1 MCKKVTSANCKDDR
15 IISKTLNEATRMTL
29 KYLDGEECA
38 DAAKKL
44 GKFEKVVYRGFIYIY
59 IFYYLLLY
67 FFLAPYFVIK
77 IIDYTEMYAPSRK
90 YAPFD

>member
-59 IFYYLLLY
+59 FIIYYYIFSS
-67 FFLAPYFVIK
+67 PR
-77 IIDYTEMYAPSRK
+77 TS
-90 YAPFD
+90 

>member
-1 MCKKVTSANCKDDR
+1 MCTEKVTSANCKDDR

-44 GKFEKVVYRGFIYIY
+44 GKSGKVVY
-59 IFYYLLLY
+59 
-67 FFLAPYFVIK
+67 K
-77 IIDYTEMYAPSRK
+77 NRK
-90 YAPFD
+90 

>member
-1 MCKKVTSANCKDDR
+1 MCGKVTSTNCKDDR

-44 GKFEKVVYRGFIYIY
+44 GKSGKVVLQVFH
-59 IFYYLLLY
+59 FYFLY
-67 FFLAPYFVIK
+67 NILHL
-77 IIDYTEMYAPSRK
+77 
-90 YAPFD
+90 

>member
-1 MCKKVTSANCKDDR
+1 MCEKVTSTNCKDDR

-44 GKFEKVVYRGFIYIY
+44 GKSRKVVLQVFYFIIYY
-59 IFYYLLLY
+59 IFFSRPILRNKNYRLY
-67 FFLAPYFVIK
+67 VNVRP
-77 IIDYTEMYAPSRK
+77 ES
-90 YAPFD
+90 

>member
-1 MCKKVTSANCKDDR
+1 MCEKVTSTNCKDDR

-44 GKFEKVVYRGFIYIY
+44 GKSQKVV
-59 IFYYLLLY
+59 LQ
-67 FFLAPYFVIK
+67 FFFFSRCTLKV
-77 IIDYTEMYAPSRK
+77 IDYRNVYKAESIIVCQTH
-90 YAPFD
+90 F

>member
-1 MCKKVTSANCKDDR
+1 MCEKVTSTNCKDDR

-44 GKFEKVVYRGFIYIY
+44 GKFQKVVLQVFSNFIYSIVYCVKLSIMEMSDLNCY
-59 IFYYLLLY
+59 IMSISLTYY
-67 FFLAPYFVIK
+67 I
-77 IIDYTEMYAPSRK
+77 T
-90 YAPFD
+90 

>member
-1 MCKKVTSANCKDDR
+1 MCEKVTSTNCKDDR

-44 GKFEKVVYRGFIYIY
+44 GKSQKVVFGV
-59 IFYYLLLY
+59 
-67 FFLAPYFVIK
+67 FFFFNLPYCVIK
-77 IIDYTEMYAPSRK
+77 IIDYVNIRPSRK
-90 YAPFD
+90 YAV

>member
-1 MCKKVTSANCKDDR
+1 MCEKVTSTNCKDDR

-44 GKFEKVVYRGFIYIY
+44 GKSQKVVFGVV
-59 IFYYLLLY
+59 
-67 FFLAPYFVIK
+67 FFF
-77 IIDYTEMYAPSRK
+77 
-90 YAPFD
+90 F